1 MSSTSSSTS
10 STDQC
15 VQDYVQNI
23 QNDYEEGLKLV
34 TEIQNDE
41 DEYAYDEE
49 QINATI
55 QVAHHHQRVD
65 GEDDVITWTTYTS
78 EAKYSATEIKAAGW
92 VTDANAMQTDEQNCE
107 DELYSMGM
115 DVSDLMSEVKALSAQ
130 ILTLG
135 QDDQIS
141 GADFKTDL
149 QDIVKYMNSIF
160 DAMKQEILVEED
172 EAIFDACVAN
182 GDTSS
187 TEFQEAESGM
197 VSHGYQENSI
207 LQNLIY
213 EVMPEDFNQFHQA
226 SDNAQA
232 DKNNVRWWDEM
243 FGNGSEQE
251 REDAGIIHNANAMM
265 DIITETIE
273 SLAPILNNSTPDFQ
287 ELVMM
292 IDTIEKQVLA
302 ILNDVNL
309 SPAEQQ
315 QEIMGLFVVV
325 MGLLGLVIQ
334 FAAKDKAQNDKEM
347 SDASMNASKTQLVDT
362 QMEQKEFQ
370 SNQKYAAAMGKI
382 MKAAEIVGGA
392 LMTILAPG
400 IGSALLM
407 AIVTALEASGVMD
420 KLTNALADK
429 LGSKVAA
436 EAIVGALEVA
446 VTLGGGLI
454 ADALMKAAE
463 KAAVAAAKT
472 AVETAVDQIVD
483 QTTKNAIEAAKKAG
497 DEAAED
503 AIEDTSQKIRTV
515 ADKAVESAAKKMV
528 NQFFKQNGLQ
538 LMLQF
543 CKNAGL
549 DGTSQTIARM
559 TAKAVNQAAEEAAV
573 SAAEGASR
581 LMQIFGKVSGFTA
594 EEDVQLSKL
603 ADKAAEDSVA
613 QLTGAEIETGMFS
626 KLFYQAVAEMTDS
639 SAEEVEATMTEF
651 SESGLG
657 KSLSRATWATL
668 YATGSN
674 NLLVDGLAPL
684 LKKQLK
690 LSDEQFQKLVM
701 SFEILQQVMS
711 MIAMVMG
718 SGMAEQVTLEDTPT
732 TFLKIANLLQ
742 VGSQG
747 LEAAANYGKFVAD
760 EGQARLAVPMAKSQL
775 VSEILATLMNE
786 ISKRQQSEQERDTQE
801 ANGVAKSTANLA
813 ADLHKNADASARALL
828 AAV

>member
-10 STDQC
+10 STDP
-15 VQDYVQNI
+15 VSEYVQNI
-23 QNDYEEGLKLV
+23 QNDYEAGLKYV
-34 TEIQNDE
+34 TQIQNDE

-49 QINATI
+49 QINAKTE
-55 QVAHHHQRVD
+55 VADHHQEAC
-65 GEDDVITWTTYTS
+65 GEDGVITWTTYHQ
-78 EAKYSATEIKAAGW
+78 ANKYSATYIKQQGW
-92 VTDANAMQTDEQNCE
+92 VTDANAMQADEQNCE

-115 DVSDLMSEVKALSAQ
+115 DVSDLMTEVKNLSSQ

-135 QDDQIS
+135 KDDQIS
-141 GADFKTDL
+141 DADFKTDL

-160 DAMKQEILVEED
+160 GAMKQEVLVQED

-187 TEFQEAESGM
+187 AEFQEAESGM

-213 EVMPEDFNQFHQA
+213 VVMPQDFSQFHQA

-243 FGNGSEQE
+243 FSNGYDQE
-251 REDAGIIHNANAMM
+251 RDDAGIIHNANAMM
-265 DIITETIE
+265 DIITETIQA
-273 SLAPILNNSTPDFQ
+273 LAPILNNSSPDFQ

-292 IDTIEKQVLA
+292 IDTIEKQVIA
-302 ILNDVNL
+302 ILNDVTL

-347 SDASMNASKTQLVDT
+347 SDASMNASQMALVDT

-370 SNQKYAAAMGKI
+370 SNQKYAATMSKI
-382 MKAAEIVGGA
+382 MKAVEIVGGA

-400 IGSALLM
+400 IGTALLM

-446 VTLGGGLI
+446 VTLGGGMI
-454 ADALMKAAE
+454 ADALMNAAV
-463 KAAVAAAKT
+463 KAAVASAKT
-472 AVETAVDQIVD
+472 AVQTAVDQIVD
-483 QTTKNAIEAAKKAG
+483 QTAKNAIEAAKKAG

-503 AIEDTSQKIRTV
+503 AIEDASQQIRAV

-528 NQFFKQNGLQ
+528 TQFFKQNGLQ

-559 TAKAVNQAAEEAAV
+559 TAQAVNQAAEEAAV

-581 LMQIFGKVSGFTA
+581 LMQIFGKVSNFTD
-594 EEDVQLSKL
+594 EEIVQFSKL
-603 ADKAAEDSVA
+603 AEESAADSVA
-613 QLTGAEIETGMFS
+613 KLTGTKTEAGMFS
-626 KLFYQAVAEMTDS
+626 KLFYQAIAKITNS
-639 SAEEVEATMTEF
+639 TAEEVETAMTEF

-657 KSLSRATWATL
+657 KGLSRTAWTTL

-690 LSDEQFQKLVM
+690 LDDDQFQKLVL

-718 SGMAEQVTLEDTPT
+718 SGMAEQVTMEDTPT

-775 VSEILATLMNE
+775 ISEILGTIMNE

-801 ANGVAKSTANLA
+801 ANGVAKTTANLA